1 MDVNREIRLAV
12 NTGETILGAKEAKKA
27 TLSGEAKLVIVSK
40 KCPEKKFGGEEFEG
54 VPIYHYDGNNKQLGF
69 AAGKPFSVSA
79 LTVISSG
86 ESNILSVK
94 G

>member
-12 NTGETILGAKEAKKA
+12 NTGETVLGVKESKEAA
-27 TLSGEAKLVIVSK
+27 ASGEAKLVIVSK
-40 KCPEKKFGGEEFEG
+40 KCPEKKFEGDEYEG
-54 VPIYHYDGNNKQLGF
+54 VQVYHYKGTNKQLGS

-86 ESNILSVK
+86 ESTILSVK